1 MSSSQEEYELIFQME
16 PNTFGIAPHS
26 LAEAVNTI
34 AETDDIVK
42 LAKPGDYYQIM
53 INIGRGESLVSI
65 GHSRRSYQLI
75 IQDFKFT
82 IHYLIRHLKQY
93 LQGMYQV

>member
-1 MSSSQEEYELIFQME
+1 MWLKLYRPVLSSQEEYELIFQME

-34 AETDDIVK
+34 TETDDIVK

-53 INIGRGESLVSI
+53 KNIGGGG
-65 GHSRRSYQLI
+65 GHRLKI
-75 IQDFKFT
+75 HDFKLT
-82 IHYLIRHLKQY
+82 IHYKPSLLSN
-93 LQGMYQV
+93 LE